1 MKKIISVYLNKFTMM
16 SFYIKYI
23 FMLVKIDSLS
33 IESNIFICF
42 FICCKLNLVFVR
54 ASYQTIIFQVLFT

>member
-33 IESNIFICF
+33 IESNIFIWF
-42 FICCKLNLVFVR
+42 LIV
-54 ASYQTIIFQVLFT
+54 